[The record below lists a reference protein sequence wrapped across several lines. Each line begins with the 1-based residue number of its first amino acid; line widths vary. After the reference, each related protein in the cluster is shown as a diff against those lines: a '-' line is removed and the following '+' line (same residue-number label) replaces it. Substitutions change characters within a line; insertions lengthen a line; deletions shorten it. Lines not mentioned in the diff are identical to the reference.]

1 MSAGDSARQHHLT
14 ARSELIQ
21 RIQLRDH
28 VLVLFLVAVGTLFGI
43 AFGTSAK
50 PEILLVVP
58 YLTLGA
64 AVVISQ
70 HQEIIGSLGSFLH
83 NELHPF
89 LETIDEVAPEW
100 DTSQSLKEYL
110 TTAIWMRTLGHSIL
124 LVVPSLAALAL
135 NWCHGFVSPF
145 PEGPVWWFGVGF
157 MVLSCLV
164 IYKSHQWRKKI
175 QKSFD

>member
-1 MSAGDSARQHHLT
+1 M
-14 ARSELIQ
+14 
-21 RIQLRDH
+21 
-28 VLVLFLVAVGTLFGI
+28 VFLAAVGTLFGI

-70 HQEIIGSLGSFLH
+70 HHEVIGSLGSFLH

-100 DTSQSLKEYL
+100 DTSQALKEYL
-110 TTAIWMRTLGHSIL
+110 TTSIRMRTLGHGIL
-124 LVVPSLAALAL
+124 LVVPSLAALGL
-135 NWCHGFVSPF
+135 NWHHGSFCPF
-145 PEGPVWWFGVGF
+145 SEGPVWLSGVGF
-157 MVLSCLV
+157 TGLSCLV
-164 IYKSHQWRKKI
+164 IFKSHQWRKRI
-175 QKSFD
+175 QRSLVDRAVQTDDQQPAGGDAVNCPSQP

>member
-1 MSAGDSARQHHLT
+1 MSAGDSARQHHTT

-28 VLVLFLVAVGTLFGI
+28 VLMVFLAAVGTLFGI

-64 AVVISQ
+64 TVIISQ
-70 HQEIIGSLGSFLH
+70 HQEVIGSLGSFLH

-89 LETIDEVAPEW
+89 LDKIGEAAPQW
-100 DTSQSLKEYL
+100 DTSEALKDYL
-110 TTAIWMRTLGHSIL
+110 TTAIWMRTSGHSIL
-124 LVVPSLAALAL
+124 LLVPCLAALAI
-135 NWCHGFVSPF
+135 NWRHGFFSAF
-145 PEGPVWWFGVGF
+145 PEGPVWWFGVVF
-157 MVLSCLV
+157 MLTSCVV
-164 IYKSHQWRKKI
+164 IYKSHQWRKRI
-175 QKSFD
+175 QKSFE